1 MKLKGKISQKFCISG
16 KLNTKSSLLNGK
28 IDISKSGATF
38 YDDLLEK
45 PMINGIEISGDKKG
59 VDYGLIDEI
68 NEITNS
74 DIEAMFNETF
84 RMMKEV

>member
-1 MKLKGKISQKFCISG
+1 MKLSG
-16 KLNTKSSLLNGK
+16 KMSTTATVQGQMNISAGK
-28 IDISKSGATF
+28 RF
-38 YDDLLEK
+38 YEDLLEK

-59 VDYGLIDEI
+59 QDYGLIDEI

-84 RMMKEV
+84 RMMKEE

>member
-1 MKLKGKISQKFCISG
+1 MNISAGKR
-16 KLNTKSSLLNGK
+16 
-28 IDISKSGATF
+28 F
-38 YDDLLEK
+38 YEDLLEK

-59 VDYGLIDEI
+59 QDYGLIDEI

-84 RMMKEV
+84 RMMKEE

>member
-1 MKLKGKISQKFCISG
+1 MKLSGQISTNAIVQGQMNISAGKR
-16 KLNTKSSLLNGK
+16 
-28 IDISKSGATF
+28 F
-38 YDDLLEK
+38 YEDLLEK

-59 VDYGLIDEI
+59 QDYGLIDEI

-84 RMMKEV
+84 RMMKEE

>member
-1 MKLKGKISQKFCISG
+1 MKLSGKISTNATVQGQMNISAG
-16 KLNTKSSLLNGK
+16 KR
-28 IDISKSGATF
+28 F
-38 YDDLLEK
+38 YEDLLEK

-59 VDYGLIDEI
+59 QDYGLIDEI

-84 RMMKEV
+84 RMMKEE